1 VLVDHRFPDLREWPL
16 GAERVA
22 GLYQGA
28 ADNAGH
34 GSSKSQSPKNKTE
47 DQNYSRN
54 SLTQRRYWGL
64 LIRVKRLTLSS
75 VLNRLGVPQA
85 SKTTMAKRPRI
96 AVVGSAN
103 IDLTTFTERF
113 PKPGETIFGQKFD
126 LGFGG
131 KGANQ
136 AVAARLCG
144 AEVFMVA
151 RVGSDLF
158 GPATIENFRKQG
170 IDPTHVRQVDGLS
183 SGVAPIFVEP
193 NGQNRIFV
201 VKGAND
207 ALKPSDVDAAAEVLK
222 SSDCIVLQFEI
233 PIETVYYTIAFAHKH
248 GIRCILN
255 PAPAQ
260 PVDMAALKDLDYFVP
275 NESEAEAIMGVTVKT
290 VDDAKQCAE
299 KLLAGGIRRAIIT
312 LGANGSLLATREG
325 WQHVPPFAVNSV
337 DSTGAGDA
345 FIGSFAVFLGEGVP
359 EKEAVRRANLY
370 AALSTTGVGTQKSFY
385 ERARFDAEWTARS

>member
-1 VLVDHRFPDLREWPL
+1 M
-16 GAERVA
+16 G
-22 GLYQGA
+22 
-28 ADNAGH
+28 
-34 GSSKSQSPKNKTE
+34 
-47 DQNYSRN
+47 
-54 SLTQRRYWGL
+54 
-64 LIRVKRLTLSS
+64 
-75 VLNRLGVPQA
+75 
-85 SKTTMAKRPRI
+85 KRPRI

-103 IDLTTFTERF
+103 IDLTTFTNQF
-113 PKPGETIFGQKFD
+113 PKPGETIFGQSFD

-170 IDPTHVRQVDGLS
+170 IDTTHVKQVEGLS

-193 NGQNRIFV
+193 SGQNRILV

-207 ALKPSDVDAAAEVLK
+207 ALKPADVDAAAETLK
-222 SSDCIVLQFEI
+222 AADCIVLQFEI
-233 PIETVYYTIAFAHKH
+233 PVETVYYAIQFARKH

-260 PVDMAALKDLDYFVP
+260 TVDLTALKDLDYFVP
-275 NESEAEAIMGVTVKT
+275 NESEAETITGQAVKN
-290 VDDAKQCAE
+290 VEDAKKCAE
-299 KLLAGGIRRAIIT
+299 KLVASGIRRVIIT
-312 LGANGSLLATREG
+312 LGANGSFLASRDGSE
-325 WQHVPPFAVNSV
+325 HVPAFAVNSI
-337 DSTGAGDA
+337 DSSGAGDA
-345 FIGSFAVFLGEGVP
+345 FIGSFAVFLAEGLL

-370 AALSTTGVGTQKSFY
+370 AALSTTGVGTQKSFSD
-385 ERARFDAEWTARS
+385 RARFDAEWGREAVSSLPPSPS

>member
-1 VLVDHRFPDLREWPL
+1 
-16 GAERVA
+16 
-22 GLYQGA
+22 
-28 ADNAGH
+28 
-34 GSSKSQSPKNKTE
+34 
-47 DQNYSRN
+47 
-54 SLTQRRYWGL
+54 
-64 LIRVKRLTLSS
+64 
-75 VLNRLGVPQA
+75 
-85 SKTTMAKRPRI
+85 MAKRPRI

-103 IDLTTFTERF
+103 IDLTTFTNQF

-170 IDPTHVRQVDGLS
+170 IDPTHVRQVEGLS

-193 NGQNRIFV
+193 SGQNRILV

-207 ALKPSDVDAAAEVLK
+207 ALKPADVDSAADVLK

-233 PIETVYYTIAFAHKH
+233 PIETVYYAVAFARKH
-248 GIRCILN
+248 GIRCIVN

-260 PVDMAALKDLDYFVP
+260 AIDMAALRDLDYFVP
-275 NESEAEAIMGVTVKT
+275 NESEAETITGLPVKT
-290 VDDAKQCAE
+290 VDDARRCAE
-299 KLLAGGIRRAIIT
+299 KLLAGGVRRVIIT
-312 LGANGSLLATREG
+312 LGANGSLIAGSDGSE
-325 WQHVPPFAVNSV
+325 HIPPFVVESI

-345 FIGSFAVFLGEGVP
+345 FIGSFAVFLAEGVP

-370 AALSTTGVGTQKSFY
+370 AGLSTTGVGTQKSFY
-385 ERARFDAEWTARS
+385 GRAKFDAEWSVRS

>member
-1 VLVDHRFPDLREWPL
+1 
-16 GAERVA
+16 
-22 GLYQGA
+22 
-28 ADNAGH
+28 
-34 GSSKSQSPKNKTE
+34 
-47 DQNYSRN
+47 
-54 SLTQRRYWGL
+54 
-64 LIRVKRLTLSS
+64 
-75 VLNRLGVPQA
+75 
-85 SKTTMAKRPRI
+85 MAKRPRI

>member
-1 VLVDHRFPDLREWPL
+1 
-16 GAERVA
+16 
-22 GLYQGA
+22 
-28 ADNAGH
+28 
-34 GSSKSQSPKNKTE
+34 
-47 DQNYSRN
+47 
-54 SLTQRRYWGL
+54 
-64 LIRVKRLTLSS
+64 
-75 VLNRLGVPQA
+75 
-85 SKTTMAKRPRI
+85 MAKRPRI

-103 IDLTTFTERF
+103 IDLTTFAERF
-113 PKPGETIFGQKFD
+113 PKPGETIFGQSFN

-144 AEVFMVA
+144 ADVFMVA

-170 IDPTHVRQVDGLS
+170 IDASYVKQIEGVS

-193 NGQNRIFV
+193 SGQNRILV

-207 ALKPSDVDAAAEVLK
+207 ALKPADVDAAADMLK
-222 SSDCIVLQFEI
+222 SVDCIVLQFEI
-233 PIETVYYTIAFAHKH
+233 PIETVYYTVAFARKH

-260 PVDMAALKDLDYFVP
+260 AVDMAALKELDYFVP
-275 NESEAEAIMGVTVKT
+275 NEHEAETITGAPVKT
-290 VDDAKQCAE
+290 VDDARSCAE

-312 LGANGSLLATREG
+312 LGANGALLAGREG
-325 WQHVPPFAVNSV
+325 IEHVAAFAVNCI

-345 FIGSFAVFLGEGVP
+345 FIGSFAVFLGEGIP

-385 ERARFDAEWTARS
+385 DRARFDAEWPKRA

>member
-1 VLVDHRFPDLREWPL
+1 
-16 GAERVA
+16 
-22 GLYQGA
+22 
-28 ADNAGH
+28 
-34 GSSKSQSPKNKTE
+34 
-47 DQNYSRN
+47 
-54 SLTQRRYWGL
+54 
-64 LIRVKRLTLSS
+64 
-75 VLNRLGVPQA
+75 
-85 SKTTMAKRPRI
+85 MAKRPRI

-103 IDLTTFTERF
+103 IDLTTFTNQF
-113 PKPGETIFGQKFD
+113 PRPGETIFGQSFD

-144 AEVFMVA
+144 GEVFMVA

-170 IDPTHVRQVDGLS
+170 IDPTHVKQVEGLS

-193 NGQNRIFV
+193 SGQNRILV

-207 ALKPSDVDAAAEVLK
+207 ALKPADVDAASDVLK
-222 SSDCIVLQFEI
+222 SADCIVLQFEI
-233 PIETVYYTIAFAHKH
+233 PVETVYYTVAFARKH
-248 GIRCILN
+248 GIRCIVN

-260 PVDMAALKDLDYFVP
+260 PVDMMALKDLDYFVP
-275 NESEAEAIMGVTVKT
+275 NESEAETITGQPVKT
-290 VDDAKQCAE
+290 VEDARKCAE
-299 KLLAGGIRRAIIT
+299 KLVDGGINRVIIT
-312 LGANGSLLATREG
+312 LGANGSLLASRDEIE
-325 WQHVPPFAVNSV
+325 HIAPFAVKSI

-345 FIGSFAVFLGEGVP
+345 FIGSFAVFLGEGLP

-385 ERARFDAEWTARS
+385 QRSNFDAEWSARM

>member
-1 VLVDHRFPDLREWPL
+1 M
-16 GAERVA
+16 
-22 GLYQGA
+22 
-28 ADNAGH
+28 
-34 GSSKSQSPKNKTE
+34 SQ
-47 DQNYSRN
+47 
-54 SLTQRRYWGL
+54 
-64 LIRVKRLTLSS
+64 
-75 VLNRLGVPQA
+75 
-85 SKTTMAKRPRI
+85 RPRI

-103 IDLTTFTERF
+103 IDLTTFADGF

-170 IDPTHVRQVDGLS
+170 IDPTHVKQVQGLS

-193 NGQNRIFV
+193 NGQNRILV

-207 ALKPSDVDAAAEVLK
+207 SLKQADVDAAADTLK
-222 SSDCIVLQFEI
+222 SCSCIVLQFEI
-233 PIETVYYTIAFAHKH
+233 PVATVYYTIAFARKH

-260 PVDMAALKDLDYFVP
+260 RVDMAALQGLDYFVP
-275 NESEAEAIMGVTVKT
+275 NESEAETITGLPVKNI
-290 VDDAKQCAE
+290 DDAKKCAE
-299 KLLAGGIRRAIIT
+299 TLVAGGIQRVIIT
-312 LGANGSLLATREG
+312 LGANGSLLADRNNSE
-325 WQHVPPFAVNSV
+325 HIPPFKVNAV

-345 FIGSFAVFLGEGVP
+345 FIGSFAVFLGEGIA
-359 EKEAVRRANLY
+359 EREAVRRANLY
-370 AALSTTGVGTQKSFY
+370 AGLSTTGVGTQKSFY
-385 ERARFDAEWTARS
+385 DRAAFDAEWKSRS